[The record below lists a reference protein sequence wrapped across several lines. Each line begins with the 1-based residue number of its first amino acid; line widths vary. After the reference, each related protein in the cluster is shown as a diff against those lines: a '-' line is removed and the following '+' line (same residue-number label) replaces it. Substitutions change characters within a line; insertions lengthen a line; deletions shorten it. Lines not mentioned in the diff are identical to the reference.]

1 MVKKQKIEEHGGYD
15 ETARRIID
23 EARAAAAGGDA
34 GTLKE
39 SLRGASPDERSAS
52 AKALVEEDDKPAYE
66 LLHKMLR
73 ELSIEPS
80 S

>member
-1 MVKKQKIEEHGGYD
+1 MVKKQKIEDHGGYD
-15 ETARRIID
+15 ETARRIVD

-52 AKALVEEDDKPAYE
+52 ARALVVDDKPAYE
-66 LLHKMLR
+66 LLHETLR
-73 ELSIEPS
+73 ELSIEPTS
-80 S
+80 